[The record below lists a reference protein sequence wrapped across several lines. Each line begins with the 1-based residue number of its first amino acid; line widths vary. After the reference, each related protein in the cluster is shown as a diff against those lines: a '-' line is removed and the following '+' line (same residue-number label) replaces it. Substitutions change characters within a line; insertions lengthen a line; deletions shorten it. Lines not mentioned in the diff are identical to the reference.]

1 MKKILIS
8 ALILLISA
16 IAVWIYLFHDLPRV
30 DSLSSHLIQPSV
42 RITDRNGQLLYEI
55 IPSEGGRHTALAF
68 SSIPQCIKDATIA
81 VEDRNFYTN
90 PGVDV
95 EGILRALWINVQ
107 GGETLAGGST
117 ITQQVARNL
126 LLTEELGT
134 RSPRRKAREIVLA
147 WQMTSTLQRQH
158 PLALPKSNLLRRH
171 GLWRGSRVTN
181 VFRQVGDRTHPARM
195 RADRRTASIARRL
208 QPIHKSR
215 RRARA
220 ATGSVGLDGKR
231 MA

>member
-81 VEDRNFYTN
+81 VEDRNS
-90 PGVDV
+90 
-95 EGILRALWINVQ
+95 AHC
-107 GGETLAGGST
+107 GST
-117 ITQQVARNL
+117 C
-126 LLTEELGT
+126 
-134 RSPRRKAREIVLA
+134 KA
-147 WQMTSTLQRQH
+147 
-158 PLALPKSNLLRRH
+158 
-171 GLWRGSRVTN
+171 
-181 VFRQVGDRTHPARM
+181 
-195 RADRRTASIARRL
+195 ARRW
-208 QPIHKSR
+208 
-215 RRARA
+215 RAEA
-220 ATGSVGLDGKR
+220 PSPSKWHATCF
-231 MA
+231 